1 MTEFLKD
8 KAFLVSLIRQRNT
21 LLTVGLDSDPRR
33 LPSTIKGNVLAFNK
47 AIIDATR
54 DVCISYKLNFAFYES
69 LGLKGW
75 EILEETIEYIGHEHF
90 IIADAKRGDIGNTS
104 EMYARA
110 VFDHLG
116 CDAVTVNPYMGSDS
130 VKPFLREGKWVILLA
145 YTSNVGSQDFQQ
157 LKLEGGKKLFEAVME
172 TTATYGN
179 SFNTMY
185 VIGATHPGEL
195 QQIRM
200 RYPEHFFLI
209 PGIGAQGGNLDAV
222 LKAGM
227 NQEGGLLINAS
238 RSIIYASANSD
249 FAEKGRAEAER
260 MNAVMRKYLIQNV

>member
-1 MTEFLKD
+1 MTEFHKD
-8 KAFLVSLIRQRNT
+8 RAYLLSLIRERGT
-21 LLTVGLDSDPRR
+21 LLTVGLDSDIKR
-33 LPSTIKGNVLAFNK
+33 LPAVVVGDVLAFNK

-54 DVCISYKLNFAFYES
+54 DICISYKLNFAFYES

-75 EILEETIEYIGHEHF
+75 EILEKTIEHIGHQHF

-145 YTSNVGSQDFQQ
+145 FTSNVGSSDFQQ
-157 LKLEGGKKLFEAVME
+157 LKLENGNKLYEAVMQ
-172 TTATYGN
+172 TTSTYGN
-179 SFNTMY
+179 ASNTMY
-185 VIGATHPGEL
+185 VVGATHPDEL
-195 QQIRM
+195 KKIRN

-209 PGIGAQGGNLDAV
+209 PGIGAQGGDLDAV
-222 LKAGM
+222 LQAGL
-227 NQEGGLLINAS
+227 NADGGLLINAS
-238 RSIIYASANSD
+238 RSIIYASSGSD
-249 FAEKGRAEAER
+249 FAEKGREEAEK
-260 MNAVMRKYLIQNV
+260 MNLVIRKYLIK